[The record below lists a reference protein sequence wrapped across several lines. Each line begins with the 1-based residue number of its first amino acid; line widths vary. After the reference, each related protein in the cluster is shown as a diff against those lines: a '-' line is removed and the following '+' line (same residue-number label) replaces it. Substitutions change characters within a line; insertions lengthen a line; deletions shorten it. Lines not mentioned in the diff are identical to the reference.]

1 MGWTPGNLLRVS
13 PRAHLG
19 YAWVSPK
26 VAEGSEDLF
35 LPFSIEESE
44 IVMYIGP
51 DDRHPDNNDWYF
63 YLMTSSGSVVL
74 GVRQDFTR
82 VGNVK
87 V

>member
-1 MGWTPGNLLRVS
+1 MRWIPGNLLRVS
-13 PRAHLG
+13 PRVYMG
-19 YAWVSPK
+19 FAWVSSK
-26 VAEGSEDLF
+26 VTEGFEYLSLPFPIEGSE
-35 LPFSIEESE
+35 
-44 IVMYIGP
+44 IVLYIGP
-51 DDRHPDNNDWYF
+51 DDRHPDTNDWYF